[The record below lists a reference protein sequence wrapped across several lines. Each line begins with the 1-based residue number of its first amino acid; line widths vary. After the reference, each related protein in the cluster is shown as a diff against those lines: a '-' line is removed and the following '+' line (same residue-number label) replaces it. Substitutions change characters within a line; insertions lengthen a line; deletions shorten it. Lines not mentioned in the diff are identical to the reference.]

1 MRQVD
6 IDYVD
11 GTQETIEVENCCVHE
26 NCLQLITYIEDDDEI
41 RYIPLMRIKECRTRR
56 CK

>member
-11 GTQETIEVENCCVHE
+11 GTQETIVVEDYTVHE
-26 NCLQLITYIEDDDEI
+26 NCLQLLTYIEDNSEY
-41 RYIPLMRIKECRTRR
+41 RYIPLMRIKECRARR